1 LTRSAFGIAVVLFW
15 GYLTT
20 LALPH
25 ATALRNILLYASVL
39 AFAASLVRRELQW
52 PRVDRSVWLLLGYA
66 LVAVAAVLVNQI
78 DAARSLDRVRSELL
92 MQAYVLVFALAYVQ
106 NGPSPRRILLPLAGG
121 FVLLVAYAAGSLL
134 YHSIWAPAIFTP
146 DFQLRAIVDGYGLNA
161 QFYLPIVVGGLVVF
175 PLSRAV
181 RGLALG
187 AVAGGFALAVWYN
200 TTTAVLFVAL
210 HMIFIAAWEVR
221 RRLRIGAA
229 GLALLAVLGLAA
241 VVVSLKN
248 EGYEKMAEQAE
259 LVSEGKYYQMLSL
272 RGGIWAIGVECAK
285 DAPWYGYGYNEK
297 KVALVCSDEK
307 YLRQARER
315 GNPMAG
321 YFRKE
326 DYGKVSLHN
335 QYLAHWLESGW
346 LGTALWLAFFLGAC
360 RSAWKKR
367 AKDEVQ
373 AFVVLPSLVIFLA
386 GCMFNSLW
394 SGYAASKGI
403 MVMLALALAE
413 RKAA

>member
-1 LTRSAFGIAVVLFW
+1 MIRPAFGIAVVLFW

-25 ATALRNILLYASVL
+25 TTALRNIFLYTSVL
-39 AFAASLVRRELQW
+39 AFAASLWRRELQW

-66 LVAVAAVLVNQI
+66 VVAVLAVLVNQI
-78 DAARSLDRVRSELL
+78 DAGRSLERVRSELL
-92 MQAYVLVFALAYVQ
+92 MQAYVLVFALAYIQ
-106 NGPSPRRILLPLAGG
+106 TGSSPRRILVPLAAG

-134 YHSIWAPAIFTP
+134 YHWIWAPGIFTP

-161 QFYLPIVVGGLVVF
+161 QFYLPIVVGGLAVF
-175 PLSRAV
+175 ALSRAV
-181 RGLALG
+181 RALTVV

-210 HMIFIAAWEVR
+210 HMIFVAAWELR

-229 GLALLAVLGLAA
+229 GLALLAFAGLAA
-241 VVVSLKN
+241 VVVSLKD
-248 EGYEKMAEQAE
+248 EGYAKVTEQAN
-259 LVSEGKYYQMLSL
+259 LVSEGKYYEMLSL
-272 RGGIWAIGVECAK
+272 RGGLWAIGVACAK

-307 YLRQARER
+307 YLRPARES

-335 QYLAHWLESGW
+335 QYLANWLESGW
-346 LGTALWLAFFLGAC
+346 LGTLLWLALFLGAC
-360 RSAWKKR
+360 RSSWQKR
-367 AKDEVQ
+367 ADEVQ
-373 AFVVLPSLVIFLA
+373 ALVVLPSLVIFLA

-413 RKAA
+413 RRTA